1 MSYLSG
7 GLMRISKPFKKGDFI
22 EVNGLLGSVEANG
35 WQKTLLKK
43 INGDEVAVPNL
54 TFYINKVH
62 NLTERNMVQL
72 IKPVKIDTH
81 VDILK
86 AKNSLEQEIL
96 KNKRIFTIPQP
107 KILLKKIDQE
117 FIQLNAEVW
126 CDIDDYTELCEELER
141 MFQPLYTA
149 NPKAKT
155 ISSNQKR
162 QMSA

>member
-155 ISSNQKR
+155 ISSNLKR

>member
-43 INGDEVAVPNL
+43 INGDEIAVSNL

-81 VDILK
+81 VCKL
-86 AKNSLEQEIL
+86 
-96 KNKRIFTIPQP
+96 PQ
-107 KILLKKIDQE
+107 
-117 FIQLNAEVW
+117 N
-126 CDIDDYTELCEELER
+126 
-141 MFQPLYTA
+141 
-149 NPKAKT
+149 
-155 ISSNQKR
+155 
-162 QMSA
+162 